1 MKCSRELLLPHLCS
15 RRAPV
20 RCPVALSG
28 VPHHRVLR
36 PDAAEYL
43 TESLSAERIK

>member
-1 MKCSRELLLPHLCS
+1 MRYSRKLLLPHLCS

-20 RCPVALSG
+20 RCPVALS
-28 VPHHRVLR
+28 VVQHHHVLR
-36 PDAAEYL
+36 PDAAGYL